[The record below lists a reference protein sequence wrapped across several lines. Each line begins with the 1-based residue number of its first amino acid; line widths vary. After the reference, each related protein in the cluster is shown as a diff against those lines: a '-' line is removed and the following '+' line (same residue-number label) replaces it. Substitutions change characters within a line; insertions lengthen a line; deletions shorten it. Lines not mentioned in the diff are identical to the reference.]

1 MKILATFS
9 TDKFFGEITPIRT
22 TQCLLN
28 FILDKPLGEE
38 VLIDEGVVASDPN
51 TYDESKLLNIIKHYD
66 CITRH
71 TEIHL
76 VSNRSE
82 LLALSNIERYQ
93 QLAKLFID
101 NNNL

>member
-1 MKILATFS
+1 MKILTTFS
-9 TDKFFGEITPIRT
+9 TDVFFGDIRPIRT

-51 TYDESKLLNIIKHYD
+51 TYDENKLLNIIKNCK

-76 VSNRSE
+76 VSNSSE

>member
-1 MKILATFS
+1 MKILTTFS
-9 TDKFFGEITPIRT
+9 TDIFFGEITPIKT
-22 TQCLLN
+22 DKCLLN
-28 FILDKPLGEE
+28 FILNKPLGDE
-38 VLIDEGVVASDPN
+38 VLSDEGIEPNNPN
-51 TYDESKLLNIIKHYD
+51 TYNKDTLLDIIKNYD

-76 VSNRSE
+76 VSSRSE